1 MSMNLKRPYHITQPD
16 DSLEKRNPH
25 PCLCGSNDG
34 QRITFIFLRAF
45 LGAGMVKHE
54 NLCEK
59 CYKLYK
65 AKQDQA
71 RPLPFGPAFCRG
83 KSFLT

>member
-1 MSMNLKRPYHITQPD
+1 MNLKRPYHITQPD
-16 DSLEKRNPH
+16 SPEKRNPH
-25 PCLCGSNDG
+25 RCLCGSNDVK
-34 QRITFIFLRAF
+34 RITFIFLRSF

-59 CYKLYK
+59 CYELYK

-71 RPLPFGPAFCRG
+71 PGRG
-83 KSFLT
+83 